1 MVMGSAVV
9 LAVSS
14 PQGLEQAVQQGD
26 GRGLPVRARD
36 AHERQLPARMSVER
50 IRRHRHRVPAVR
62 YLHEGN
68 VIPGLT
74 GNLFADD
81 RHGPFLQGLADVLV
95 PVGGEAA
102 DGDEEGAGRHLPG
115 VPGDGGDVD
124 VLGAADFHGFDIL
137 YEFSQFHFKVSRMVS
152 PFLRAAP
159 GAGCWAVTW
168 PVPSYTHL

>member
-1 MVMGSAVV
+1 M
-9 LAVSS
+9 
-14 PQGLEQAVQQGD
+14 
-26 GRGLPVRARD
+26 PV
-36 AHERQLPARMSVER
+36 EG
-50 IRRHRHRVPAVR
+50 IRNHRHRMAAVR
-62 YLHEGN
+62 HLHERDRWPIGVGHDDS

-81 RHGPFLQGLADVLV
+81 RHGPFLQGLADILV
-95 PVGGEAA
+95 PVGGKAS
-102 DGDEEGAGRHLPG
+102 DGDEKGAGRHLPG
-115 VPGDGGDVD
+115 IPGNRGDVD
-124 VLGAADFHGFDIL
+124 VLGAADLHGFDIL